1 MAPVSLFMSYSH
13 KDEHLRAQL
22 EEHLASLRRD
32 GLVDVWHDRKLVP
45 GEEWDAKLMEQLEAA
60 GVIVLLVSSA
70 FIASEFCWSREL
82 AVAMARHEDG
92 TACVVPV
99 VVRPSEWSASPFAKL
114 QALPRGAKA
123 VTLWSN
129 RDEAWLDVAKGL
141 RQAIAGLPA
150 PVAAPRKRA
159 GARPRRAPE
168 TPTATAP
175 DPPRFAQSGQPRR
188 RVFDGIG
195 GTSLPGTLVRE
206 EDGAPAA
213 DATAERVFEWLG
225 HAHRFLYD
233 AFGRDS
239 IDGNGAELLAVVH
252 YGTNYANGFWDG
264 RHAVLGDGDDEAMRS
279 LASTPDV
286 TYKQVMNGFV
296 QHAASFDYQ
305 GQAGS
310 LHDAAA
316 IVFALM
322 ARQFVLRQPVEAADW
337 RFGAGL
343 LLPRSGLTV
352 IADPSTPATWK
363 DFAKAKTDSGGVHAN
378 SPIVQHAF
386 FGLAVALG
394 GQAWERAGRV
404 WYDALVDPQ
413 LAPDSTFRQFAA
425 RTVGAAR
432 ARFGDA
438 GDEVGATRD
447 AWVAVGI
454 KP

>member
-1 MAPVSLFMSYSH
+1 
-13 KDEHLRAQL
+13 
-22 EEHLASLRRD
+22 
-32 GLVDVWHDRKLVP
+32 
-45 GEEWDAKLMEQLEAA
+45 
-60 GVIVLLVSSA
+60 
-70 FIASEFCWSREL
+70 
-82 AVAMARHEDG
+82 
-92 TACVVPV
+92 
-99 VVRPSEWSASPFAKL
+99 
-114 QALPRGAKA
+114 
-123 VTLWSN
+123 
-129 RDEAWLDVAKGL
+129 
-141 RQAIAGLPA
+141 
-150 PVAAPRKRA
+150 
-159 GARPRRAPE
+159 
-168 TPTATAP
+168 
-175 DPPRFAQSGQPRR
+175 
-188 RVFDGIG
+188 VFDGNG
-195 GTSLPGTLVRE
+195 GMSLPGTLVRE
-206 EDGAPAA
+206 EGGAPAA
-213 DATAERVFEWLG
+213 DAAAERVFEWLG
-225 HAHRFLYD
+225 QAHRFLYD

-239 IDGNGAELLAVVH
+239 IDGNGTELLAVVH
-252 YGTNYANGFWDG
+252 YGTNYGNGFWDG
-264 RHAVLGDGDDEAMRS
+264 RHAVLGDGDDQVMRS

-286 TYKQVMNGFV
+286 SYKQVMNGFV

-343 LLPRSGLTV
+343 LLPQSGLTV

-363 DFAKAKTDSGGVHAN
+363 DFTKTTTDSGGVHAN

-394 GQAWERAGRV
+394 GQAWERAGRI
-404 WYDALVDPQ
+404 WYDALVDPE

-438 GDEVGATRD
+438 GDEVTARRA
-447 AWVAVGI
+447 AWGAVGI